1 MAIERVTPEAQY
13 VLHLS
18 ELTHRGADIHA
29 RMGKRAAYRRNR
41 RNRKT
46 RYRPNRFRNRTRDEG
61 WLQPSLNSRVDNV
74 MAWVSRYRRWAP
86 LTQIVVETVRFDTQ
100 RLIHPEIDGTEY
112 QQGTL
117 YGYEVRE
124 YLLEKWGR
132 KCAYCD
138 RENVPLEIEHI
149 VPKGGRGRGTD
160 RVSNLTLACQKCN
173 QTKGNQSVEV
183 FLQGDPARVQRIL
196 SQRQI
201 SLAAATVNATRT
213 QLLRELYKTNLPWR
227 PPPAVKPNL
236 TERDLI
242 SPKPMRWTPPA
253 QERRRPWQAG
263 TSECWR

>member
-1 MAIERVTPEAQY
+1 MAIVRVTPEAQY

-100 RLIHPEIDGTEY
+100 RLIHPEIDETEY

-124 YLLEKWGR
+124 YLLEKWD
-132 KCAYCD
+132 A
-138 RENVPLEIEHI
+138 N
-149 VPKGGRGRGTD
+149 
-160 RVSNLTLACQKCN
+160 
-173 QTKGNQSVEV
+173 
-183 FLQGDPARVQRIL
+183 ART
-196 SQRQI
+196 
-201 SLAAATVNATRT
+201 AT
-213 QLLRELYKTNLPWR
+213 EKMFPWR
-227 PPPAVKPNL
+227 LNISYRKAG
-236 TERDLI
+236 EGEALI
-242 SPKPMRWTPPA
+242 VSAT
-253 QERRRPWQAG
+253 
-263 TSECWR
+263 